1 MQILDAIGN
10 TPMARINGVYA
21 KLEYLNPSGSI
32 KDRIAKYIVEK
43 AEHNG
48 ELRKGYTI
56 VEATSGNTGIAFS
69 LQASLRG
76 YKMIAVMPR
85 GLSKERAEI
94 MKAYGTKIIHPKHDC
109 FTCAIELTH
118 KYNKKGY
125 YLPRQF
131 ENNWNVEEN
140 FKILGSEILKEIKA
154 DCFVAGVGTGGTVI
168 GVGMALKKSKKT
180 WIAALEPTECALMT
194 QYGIG
199 KIHCPCKKCIDAAR
213 RSLTC
218 KKHGI
223 EGIGDGIVPDIIK
236 RNKALIDEVVTVDTK
251 HAINMARWLSK
262 NGYFVGPSSGA
273 NMVAAL
279 KLKKRFRNVVTVLPD
294 RGDRYLS
301 EGIY

>member
-1 MQILDAIGN
+1 MQILETIGN
-10 TPMARINGVYA
+10 TPMVNINGIHA

-32 KDRIAKYIVEK
+32 KDRIAKYIVDK
-43 AEHNG
+43 AEQDG
-48 ELRKGYTI
+48 ELKKGYTI

-85 GLSKERAEI
+85 GLSKERTEI
-94 MKAYGTKIIHPKHDC
+94 MKAYGTKIIHPKHNC

-118 KYNKKGY
+118 KYDKKCY

-131 ENNWNVEEN
+131 ENSWNVEEN
-140 FKILGSEILKEIKA
+140 FRLLGKEILNETKP

-168 GVGMALKKSKKT
+168 GVGMALKKRKKT
-180 WIAALEPTECALMT
+180 WIAALEPKECALMA

-199 KIHCPCKKCIDAAR
+199 KIHHLFNKK
-213 RSLTC
+213 C

-223 EGIGDGIVPDIIK
+223 EGIGDGVVPDIIK
-236 RNKALIDEVVTVDTK
+236 RNRELIDEVVTVDTK
-251 HAINMARWLSK
+251 HAIEMARWLSK
-262 NGYFVGPSSGA
+262 KGYFAGPSSGA

-279 KLKKRFRNVVTVLPD
+279 RLKKRFKNVVTVLPD